1 MSQSAKPQADANALH
16 KPYDQFILFG
26 DSITEM
32 SSVQNTGFGLHGAL
46 QDAYGRRLDIINRGL
61 SGYNTANAV
70 KVFPMFFPKPE
81 QATVRF
87 MKTIFFGANDACLP
101 GHTQH
106 VPLDQYKENLTRI
119 IQHPATIS
127 QNPKIL
133 ILTPPPVNEHQLLV
147 FDKEKGN
154 SNPSRTARNTKSYA
168 DAARGVAA
176 LTGVAVADV
185 WTAFVKV
192 AGWKEGDP
200 LPGSRDLPEL
210 DRFKKLFIDGL
221 HLTAD
226 GYRVVYDVVMEAIR
240 TNWPDQDPKRLP
252 MVFPHWTEAPK

>member
-61 SGYNTANAV
+61 RILT
-70 KVFPMFFPKPE
+70 
-81 QATVRF
+81 Q
-87 MKTIFFGANDACLP
+87 KTIFFGANDACLP